1 VTRRNDDER
10 GALTVLVLAIGAFA
24 FVAAWVVGALALLV
38 ATRASVSGAADA
50 AALAAAD
57 DLATGDIAE
66 ACGHAAAIAY
76 ANRVALLTCEIAPG
90 LDSVR
95 VIVART
101 VRAPW
106 PVVIHAGARAAVD
119 DAAAAP

>member
-1 VTRRNDDER
+1 MTRHTRDEH
-10 GALTVLVLAIGAFA
+10 GALTVLVLGIGAFA
-24 FVAAWVVGALALLV
+24 FVAAWVVGALALVV
-38 ATRASVSGAADA
+38 ASRASVSAAADA

-57 DLATGDIAE
+57 DLATGAVAQ
-66 ACGHAAAIAY
+66 ACGHAATTAS
-76 ANRVALLTCEIAPG
+76 ANHVALLTCEIAPG

-106 PVVIHAGARAAVD
+106 PVVIRAGARAAVD
-119 DAAAAP
+119 EATALR